1 MFQDKA
7 LSKNIALIY
16 QAGKVRL
23 GFLIMACTLA
33 GIAVSP
39 SSPLSAMEIFALAV
53 YVLVAS
59 STSGAFNQWYERDI
73 DAVMDRTKGRPFVTK
88 ELEPTNTWNL
98 WLVII
103 SALAL
108 YATYQVSNLEATLY
122 LFAGIFTYGIVY
134 TVWLKRWTWMNIVI
148 GGLAGSFA
156 VLVGSAAT
164 GNTFSPAP
172 LILSVVLFLWT
183 PPHFWALAISFKD
196 EYAKADI
203 PMLPVVFGDKVTS
216 QAIFWHTLVLVILSW
231 SLFFYGMSWIYLFFA
246 IFGGGYF
253 LYCSFLLLKEQSKA
267 LARKTFFSSIIHLG
281 LLLLG
286 AMFDAMIFA

>member
-1 MFQDKA
+1 MFQNKA
-7 LSKNIALIY
+7 ILKNIALIY

-39 SSPLSAMEIFALAV
+39 TSSLSALEIFALAV

-73 DAVMDRTKGRPFVTK
+73 DAVMDRTKDRPFVTK
-88 ELEPTNTWNL
+88 ELEPTNTWNI
-98 WLVII
+98 WLAII
-103 SALAL
+103 STLAL

-134 TVWLKRWTWMNIVI
+134 TVWLKRRTWMNIVI
-148 GGLAGSFA
+148 GGLSGSFA
-156 VLVGSAAT
+156 ILVGSAAT
-164 GNTFSPAP
+164 GNTFAPAP
-172 LILSVVLFLWT
+172 LILSIVLFLWT

-203 PMLPVVFGDKVTS
+203 PMLPVVYGDKVTS

-246 IFGGGYF
+246 VFGGGYF
-253 LYCSFLLLKEQSKA
+253 LYCSALLLKEQTRA

>member
-39 SSPLSAMEIFALAV
+39 SSPLSAMETFALAV

-73 DAVMDRTKGRPFVTK
+73 DAVMDRTKDRPFVTK

-203 PMLPVVFGDKVTS
+203 PMLPVVYGDKVTS